1 MQAALE
7 SSPPPGF
14 LPREHIHGLGKQGVR
29 GRFRN
34 DMTTSRLNLTI

>member
-7 SSPPPGF
+7 SGPRPGF

-29 GRFRN
+29 GLFRD
-34 DMTTSRLNLTI
+34 DMTASILNLTI